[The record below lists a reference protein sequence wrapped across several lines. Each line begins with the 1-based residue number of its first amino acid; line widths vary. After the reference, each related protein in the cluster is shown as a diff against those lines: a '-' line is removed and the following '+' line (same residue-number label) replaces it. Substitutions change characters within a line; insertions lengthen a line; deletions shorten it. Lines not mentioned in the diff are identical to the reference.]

1 MQSFLTVFLAA
12 IVAFFAFA
20 MMPPESET
28 EGDLIAEAEPP
39 ILVAETT
46 QTPVFVL
53 EAVEPLV
60 LALDD
65 PTSFDDLI
73 EFELDGVNVEAN

>member
-20 MMPPESET
+20 IMPPEPET
-28 EGDLIAEAEPP
+28 EGDLIAEAEPS
-39 ILVAETT
+39 IVVAEATG
-46 QTPVFVL
+46 TPIFVL

-73 EFELDGVNVEAN
+73 EFELDGVNAAAN